1 MRVLRTGGE
10 FTAMQMWKQRLG
22 IVLGIA
28 GALAIA
34 AASALFWHPAGALLG
49 LVPAVAIARPCYRR
63 LVSFQKGA
71 VGEQSVAELLARL
84 PDSYVL
90 LNDLVLPG
98 HPGNID
104 HVLIGPCGVVV
115 IETKRWAG
123 TVACAGDRWS
133 VNGYP
138 RRNVTRQVIGGAIAA
153 KKCLARGGA
162 GASGWVE
169 AVVVFTHPLCR
180 LVLDRSAPTVA
191 RFSELMNYLTVRAHP
206 PKLTSYSVGT
216 LAQILLDGAA
226 SGRGNHKGSRRQPV
240 PASAHQ
246 RRT

>member
-34 AASALFWHPAGALLG
+34 AAAALSWHPAGVLLG

-63 LVSFQKGA
+63 LVRFQKGA

-84 PDSYVL
+84 PDDYVL

-98 HPGNID
+98 HPGNIE

-123 TVACAGDRWS
+123 AVACTGDRWS

-138 RRNVTRQVIGGAIAA
+138 RSDVTRQAISGAIAV
-153 KKCLARGGA
+153 KKCVARGGA
-162 GASGWVE
+162 GVSGWVE
-169 AVVVFTHPLCR
+169 AVAVFTHPLGR
-180 LVLDRSAPTVA
+180 LVLDRPAPTVA
-191 RFSELMNYLTVRAHP
+191 RLSELMNYLTVRAHP
-206 PKLTSYSVGT
+206 PKLTSYSVGA
-216 LAQILLDGAA
+216 LAQILPWMERHRAW
-226 SGRGNHKGSRRQPV
+226 
-240 PASAHQ
+240 
-246 RRT
+246 